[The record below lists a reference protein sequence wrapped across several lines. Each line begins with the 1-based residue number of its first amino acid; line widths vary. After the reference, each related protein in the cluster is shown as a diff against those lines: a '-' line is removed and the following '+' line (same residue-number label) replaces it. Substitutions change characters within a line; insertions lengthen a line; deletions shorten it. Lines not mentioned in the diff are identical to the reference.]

1 MWSRKPGLIT
11 SRSSTACDGEQLEVI
26 AVDGPSGSGKST
38 VSRHL
43 AGRLGWLHLDT
54 GAYYRAATLACLRSR
69 TDLDDEDAVT
79 ETVSRLRLRQER
91 GRTFVDNEDVTEE
104 IRSSA
109 VTAAVSTL
117 AAHPRVRVVIVR
129 EQRLWVAGHHQPA
142 VVEGRDIGTVV
153 FPDAL
158 LKVWLEAS
166 PPERVRRRAEETGQ
180 SIKEVEAELA
190 RRDKADSGRLVAPS
204 KPAADAIH
212 LDTTNLSVDVVVER
226 IVELLPTDQ
235 VFRRPV

>member
-1 MWSRKPGLIT
+1 M
-11 SRSSTACDGEQLEVI
+11 I

-38 VSRHL
+38 VSRQL
-43 AGRLGWLHLDT
+43 ADRLGWLHLDT
-54 GAYYRAATLACLRSR
+54 GAYYRAATLACLRGGK
-69 TDLDDEDAVT
+69 DLDDEGAVL
-79 ETVSRLRLRQER
+79 EVVSRLRLLQER
-91 GRTFVDNEDVTEE
+91 GRTFVDNEDVSEE
-104 IRSSA
+104 IRSSE
-109 VTAAVSTL
+109 VTAAVSTV

-129 EQRLWVAGHHQPA
+129 EQRRWVAGHHQPA

-153 FPDAL
+153 FPDAV

-180 SIKEVEAELA
+180 STKEVEAELA
-190 RRDKADSGRLVAPS
+190 RRDKADSGRPVSPS

-212 LDTTNLSVDVVVER
+212 LDTTSLSIDVVVER